1 MGTTW
6 TGAPTAFFHTTTLL
20 SPPASLHLLP
30 CLYHPPPR
38 GPHPSSST
46 SLPRTPS
53 AGTPPPFPSKAPV
66 LSLALAL

>member
-6 TGAPTAFFHTTTLL
+6 TGAQTALDRRTLL

-30 CLYHPPPR
+30 CRYCPLPR

-53 AGTPPPFPSKAPV
+53 AETPPTFTSKAPV